1 MKPHSFNNRAPRNG
15 HPLSDKGR
23 ASIALNTREVTR
35 KFGDGLRFGITI
47 KGEPVEYVPNHSAC
61 ITFLEPGSKSFD
73 IRTSATG
80 RTNHHASGYRW
91 VPADT
96 TSPAYIDALDTIPRC
111 MECRVVRWNQHE
123 PCHYCLAKMN
133 PELPSYEDDDRD
145 ELTGD
150 EK

>member
-23 ASIALNTREVTR
+23 ASIALNTAEVTR
-35 KFGDGLRFGITI
+35 KFGDGLRFGITV
-47 KGEPVEYVPNHSAC
+47 KGIPVEYVPNHHAC
-61 ITFLEPGSKSFD
+61 LNFGE
-73 IRTSATG
+73 ATQDG
-80 RTNHHASGYRW
+80 KRSHHHSTGFRW

-96 TSPAYIDALDTIPRC
+96 TSTSYIDALDTIPRC